1 MCCFHVLMVVCCCFF
16 PGVFNLLSGFQQL
29 PRPPWTHR
37 VTSTCVQSIVLW
49 CKRFTC
55 THTRLQ
61 RVAVLSIC
69 FSFLTLMP
77 ALTSLLLQ
85 KLYLL
90 IRGSCLACHML
101 TCPRAA
107 MHLLLNQLKLLDHG
121 AMQEVYQIE
130 QVLGQVGSALTMAWS
145 APTQGQV

>member
-1 MCCFHVLMVVCCCFF
+1 MHTYTLTKSSSVKHLLFLPHLNVCAA
-16 PGVFNLLSGFQQL
+16 LS
-29 PRPPWTHR
+29 
-37 VTSTCVQSIVLW
+37 
-49 CKRFTC
+49 
-55 THTRLQ
+55 
-61 RVAVLSIC
+61 
-69 FSFLTLMP
+69 
-77 ALTSLLLQ
+77 LQ

-130 QVLGQVGSALTMAWS
+130 QVLGQVGSALTMA
-145 APTQGQV
+145 